1 MKLYYTPGACSLAV
15 HITLREVGIPFQLE
29 KVDLEAKRTEHGR
42 DYREVNPKG
51 SVPALQLESGE
62 VLTEAAVC
70 LQYVADLAPDR
81 HLAPAFGT
89 MARYRLME
97 WLNFIAAELHKTFAP
112 LFHDSRP
119 ERREEAV
126 AMLKPRLEYVARQL
140 GSTDFLLGPEF
151 TVADAYLYAVLNWTR
166 FLKVDIKPWPA
177 LGDFLAR
184 VARRSSVQTAKKAEH
199 LG

>member
-29 KVDLEAKRTEHGR
+29 KVDLETKRTQHGH
-42 DYREVNPKG
+42 DYREINPKG
-51 SVPALQLESGE
+51 SVPALQLDSGD

-70 LQYVADLAPDR
+70 LQYVADLAPDKR
-81 HLAPAFGT
+81 LAPAFGT
-89 MARYRLME
+89 MGRYRLME
-97 WLNFIAAELHKTFAP
+97 WLNYIAAELHKTFSP
-112 LFHDSRP
+112 LFHEKRP
-119 ERREEAV
+119 ERREEIV

-140 GSTDFLLGPEF
+140 GSADFLLGPDF
-151 TVADAYLYAVLNWTR
+151 TVADAYLYAVLNWTH

-184 VARRSSVQTAKKAEH
+184 VARRGSAQTAKKAEH